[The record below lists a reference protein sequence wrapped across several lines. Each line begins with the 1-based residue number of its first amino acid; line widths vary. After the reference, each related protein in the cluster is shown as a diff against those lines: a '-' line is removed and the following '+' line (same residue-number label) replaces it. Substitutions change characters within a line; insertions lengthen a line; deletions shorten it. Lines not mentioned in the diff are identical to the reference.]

1 MLNFKISEK
10 DHNTLIFSSLFVTD
24 EDISYAYYHRFNV
37 ILTETSSGETF
48 RLIHKFLKR
57 GYTIQVLEIP
67 QKMNNLELA
76 PKLYAKFI
84 FPETILNEE

>member
-1 MLNFKISEK
+1 MLNFKISEE

-37 ILTETSSGETF
+37 ILSETF
-48 RLIHKFLKR
+48 RLIHKFLKK

-67 QKMNNLELA
+67 QKMNNLELS